1 MTSSRR
7 LLVAAGTLVA
17 LLALAGAGIAYFANR
32 VVDPADASCGHPS
45 SILGTERNAGDHQ
58 EREVHFRCEGA
69 SLGGTIYLPTPSGRH
84 AAAVWVHGAGEAM
97 RLTWGGQL
105 LPGLVSAGV
114 VVLSYDKR
122 GVGESEGEC
131 CPGDTG
137 HFNLLTADAEGA
149 VAVLRSLPE
158 VDPARVGL
166 IGGSQAGW
174 IAPRAAVASHA
185 AFLALASAPTV
196 PERTANLYE
205 RLSAGEEGSLSRQQI
220 AARLREEGPQGY
232 DPEPD
237 IAAMTMPGLWEFG
250 TKDDRTPFEESVS
263 VLRPLQARGHD
274 FTVLTFP
281 AGHGLLDIPPSDPES
296 TPALIDWVLHH
307 DG

>member
-7 LLVAAGTLVA
+7 LLVGAGILAA
-17 LLALAGAGIAYFANR
+17 LLALAGVGIGFLANR

-45 SILGTERNAGDHQ
+45 STLGSRHNGGDHQ

-69 SLGGTIYLPTPSGRH
+69 SLTGTIYLPTSSGRH
-84 AAAVWVHGAGEAM
+84 PAAVWVHGAGEAT

-105 LPGLVSAGV
+105 LPGLVRADV

-122 GVGESEGEC
+122 GVGESEGDC

-137 HFNLLTADAEGA
+137 HFNLLTADAVGA
-149 VAVLRSLPE
+149 VTVLRSLPE

-166 IGGSQAGW
+166 IGASQAGW
-174 IAPRAAVASHA
+174 IAPRAAVTSHA
-185 AFLALASAPTV
+185 SFVALAAAPTV

-205 RLSAGEEGSLSRQQI
+205 RLTAGEEGALSRAQI
-220 AARLREEGPQGY
+220 ADRLRKEGSQGY
-232 DPEPD
+232 DPAPD

-250 TKDDRTPFEESVS
+250 TKDEHTPLEESVS
-263 VLRPLQARGHD
+263 VLEPLQAQGHD
-274 FTVLTFP
+274 VTVLTFP
-281 AGHGLLDIPPSDPES
+281 AGHGLLDNPPSDPDAPP
-296 TPALIDWVLHH
+296 TMIDWVLHH
-307 DG
+307 SG